1 MEEALHRLA
10 KHLPPRRLLGH
21 LPPEDR
27 ISIDRLGN
35 AWVTED
41 LTLIILKGQLLVE
54 AALVD
59 ICARLLA
66 NPATLEKERFSTRL
80 NLVRALLDDDIL
92 PENIWH
98 ALRHLNSIRNAL
110 AHNLEPKNIEAML
123 CQFFEQLDE
132 FEDFASLYD
141 DKEGIPT
148 RLTRCIAFLSGVLS
162 NIGKPKNEPWRYAFP
177 EVA

>member
-10 KHLPPRRLLGH
+10 KHLPARRLLGH
-21 LPPEDR
+21 LPLEDR

-35 AWVTED
+35 AWMTED
-41 LTLIILKGQLLVE
+41 LTLIILKGHLLVE

-66 NPATLEKERFSTRL
+66 NPAALEEENVRFSTRL
-80 NLVRALLDDDIL
+80 NLVQALLDDDIL

-98 ALRHLNSIRNAL
+98 ALRHLNRIRNAL

-123 CQFFEQLDE
+123 CQFFKQLDE
-132 FEDFASLYD
+132 FEDFASLRD
-141 DKEGIPT
+141 DKEGIPN
-148 RLTRCIAFLSGVLS
+148 RLTGCIAFLSGVLS
-162 NIGKPKNEPWRYAFP
+162 NIGKPENEGAS
-177 EVA
+177 EGNG